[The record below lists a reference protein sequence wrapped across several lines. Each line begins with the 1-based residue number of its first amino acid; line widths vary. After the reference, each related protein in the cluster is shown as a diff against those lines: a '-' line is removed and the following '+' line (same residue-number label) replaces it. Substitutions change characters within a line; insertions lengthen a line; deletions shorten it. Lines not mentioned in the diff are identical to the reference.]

1 MRKKEGNS
9 RLYAEVA
16 SLSLPLALQNIFQ
29 TAVSSADVIMV
40 GNVSQDALSAV
51 SLAGQ
56 IQFVLNLIFVG
67 LTLGTSVLAA
77 QYWGKG
83 DGDAVERILGLALKT
98 GMLIAGVFTGFACL
112 FPGLLMRAF
121 TGDEIL
127 IGHGVRYLRM
137 VGVSYLFMAFSSV
150 YQSVMK
156 AAGKVRKSTL
166 IASSALI
173 LNVLLNALFLFGW
186 LGVPRMG
193 VVGVALGTLLARLVE
208 LVWCI
213 AESLSGGGIR
223 ICPGY
228 MNFRDRELVKDFW
241 KYALPITLN
250 GLSWGSAF
258 AMYSVIMG
266 HLGSD
271 VVAANSLAS
280 VARNFAMVGCGG
292 LAGGGGI
299 YLGTLMGKGEL
310 DEAKKAAPLI
320 VRMTLLLAVV
330 GGLLILAASPFMR
343 LTADLSPAAEKYL
356 LVMLWINSY
365 YVVGKALNCVANNGI
380 FCAGGDTRFG
390 LICDTIDMWF
400 FAVPLGFICAFVL
413 HLPPMAVYFVI
424 CLDEFVKLPF
434 VYRRYKSYKWL
445 RNITR

>member
-1 MRKKEGNS
+1 MRKREGNPS
-9 RLYAEVA
+9 LYAAVA

-56 IQFVLNLIFVG
+56 VQFVLNLIFVG

-98 GMLIAGVFTGFACL
+98 GLLIAGLFTCFACL
-112 FPGLLMRAF
+112 FPGGLMRAF

-127 IGHGVRYLRM
+127 VGHGVRYLRLA
-137 VGVSYLFMAFSSV
+137 GASYLFMAVSSV

-156 AAGKVRKSTL
+156 ASGKVRKSTL
-166 IASSALI
+166 IASAALI

-186 LGVPRMG
+186 LGIPRMG
-193 VVGVALGTLLARLVE
+193 VVGVALGTLLSRLAE
-208 LVWCI
+208 LIWCI
-213 AESLSGGGIR
+213 VESLSEGGIR
-223 ICPGY
+223 IRPGY
-228 MNFRDRELVKDFW
+228 LNFRNRELVKDFW

-292 LAGGGGI
+292 LANGGGI
-299 YLGTLMGKGEL
+299 YLGALMGKGEL
-310 DEAKKAAPLI
+310 NEAKEAAPSI
-320 VRMTLLLAVV
+320 VRMTLLLAVF
-330 GGLLILAASPFMR
+330 GGILILVSSPFMQ
-343 LTADLSPAAEKYL
+343 LAADLSPAAKEYL
-356 LVMLWINSY
+356 RVMLWINSY

-390 LICDTIDMWF
+390 LICDTIDMWLF
-400 FAVPLGFICAFVL
+400 SVPLGFICAFAL